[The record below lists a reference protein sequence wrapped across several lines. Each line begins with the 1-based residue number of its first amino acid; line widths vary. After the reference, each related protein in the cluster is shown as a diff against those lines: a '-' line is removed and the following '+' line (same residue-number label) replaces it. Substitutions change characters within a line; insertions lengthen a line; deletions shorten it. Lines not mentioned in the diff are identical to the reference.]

1 MAAIA
6 VLWSTIGAGML
17 RTGLGFT
24 GDRPLSYLGTE
35 PRATTLFRGGLLV
48 ATVLLVAFAWSVRGR
63 LSSSA
68 AFLAA
73 FLVGQAGQ
81 VVVALVAIDGPGADH
96 AVHSTAGI
104 VLGLSLPVLIG
115 CFAAGL
121 PPGRWRAQA
130 YGLFWL
136 EVAAVVVGIALSRSG
151 VAPLAEIVPAAGF
164 HLWIGVVT
172 ARWASPPP

>member
-1 MAAIA
+1 MA
-6 VLWSTIGAGML
+6 

-24 GDRPLSYLGTE
+24 DDRPVSYLGTD
-35 PRATTLFRGGLLV
+35 PRAVTLFRGGLLV
-48 ATVLLVAFAWSVRGR
+48 ATVLLVAFAWWVRDR
-63 LSSSA
+63 WA
-68 AFLAA
+68 APTSFVAA

-81 VVVALVAIDGPGADH
+81 VVVALVAIDGPGSDH

-121 PPGRWRAQA
+121 PPGRWRARA

-136 EVAAVVVGIALSRSG
+136 EVAAVATGVALSRSG
-151 VAPLAEIVPAAGF
+151 VATLAEIVPAAGF
-164 HLWIGVVT
+164 HLWVILVT
-172 ARWASPPP
+172 ALAPSAGPAPSPSSGP